1 MWKKLTRKQKIL
13 RALLFLWAVALVSV
27 GVIYYKNSNSC
38 WNCQA
43 SSKHP
48 DFFSSLTVQQ
58 QDSLRNRRAII
69 LIPDKS
75 DPIYVDEEI
84 AYNNP
89 QITAFTYEQPE
100 SLSEDEVKQF
110 IVNVLHRRFVDNM
123 PEQFRSLYSERK
135 LAVLQSKDGDF
146 FIVALADYIKDF

>member
-1 MWKKLTRKQKIL
+1 MWKKLTHKQRIL
-13 RALLFLWAVALVSV
+13 RALMVLWAVALVAV

-38 WNCQA
+38 SSCQA
-43 SSKHP
+43 SSKHS
-48 DFFSSLTVQQ
+48 DFFSSLTKQQ
-58 QDSLRNRRAII
+58 QDCLRNRRAVI

-89 QITAFTYEQPE
+89 QITAFSYEQPE

-110 IVNVLHRRFVDNM
+110 IFNVLHSRFVDNM

-135 LAVLQSKDGDF
+135 LAVLHSKDGNF